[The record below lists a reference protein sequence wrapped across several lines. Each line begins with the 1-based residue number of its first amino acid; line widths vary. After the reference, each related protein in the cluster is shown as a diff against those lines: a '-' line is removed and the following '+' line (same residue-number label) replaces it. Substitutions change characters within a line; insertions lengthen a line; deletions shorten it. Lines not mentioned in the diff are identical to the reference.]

1 MRSSFLAPLALLLI
15 IGVVGLVVFLMQ
27 GNTIALLN
35 PAGTIALAEFTL
47 LKNALSLM
55 VITAIAVFSLTFF
68 FAWKY
73 RASNTKAV
81 YQPNWEHGALS
92 ELVWWAIPIEIVL
105 ILGALTW
112 SSTHE
117 LDPAKTLSG
126 GDPLQVQVVA
136 LDWKWLFIY
145 PKEGIATVNEV
156 RMPVGRPIEFII
168 TADAP
173 MNSFWIPQLGGQIY
187 AMTGMSTR
195 LNLLAS
201 EPGTYRGVSAN
212 YSGEGFSKMRFSAIA
227 TSDEEFQ
234 TWVEEVRRDPRTLP
248 LGEYERLRVA
258 SEHDKPIYYSQVAYN
273 LYDMIIERFT
283 HTDSPHKTAH

>member
-1 MRSSFLAPLALLLI
+1 MRHSFLAPLAIFVI
-15 IGVVGLVVFLMQ
+15 IGIVSLVVFLTR
-27 GNTIALLN
+27 GHTVALLE
-35 PAGTIALAEFTL
+35 PTGTIALAELIL
-47 LKNALSLM
+47 LQNALSLM
-55 VITAIAVFSLTFF
+55 VITGVAVFGLTFF

-81 YQPNWEHGALS
+81 YLPNWEHGALS

-112 SSTHE
+112 TSTHE
-117 LDPAKTLSG
+117 LDPSKTLSG

-145 PKEGIATVNEV
+145 PKEGIASVNEV
-156 RMPVGRPIEFII
+156 RMPIDRPVTFTI

-187 AMTGMSTR
+187 AMTGMSTH

-201 EPGTYRGVSAN
+201 KEGTYRGLSAN

-227 TSDEEFQ
+227 TSEEEFKV
-234 TWVEEVRRDPRTLP
+234 WIEEVRSAPRTLSSM
-248 LGEYERLRVA
+248 EYEQLRRA
-258 SEHDKPIYYSQVAYN
+258 SEHEESVYYAYVAPN
-273 LYDMIIERFT
+273 LYTMILERFT
-283 HTDSPHKTAH
+283 KLPHEHKGH